1 MGSSGTTSTIFDA
14 CSSRSS
20 SIFASSRRS
29 DSSCSSGDGCADDL
43 SMSLT
48 ASSHASS
55 GIAEIAAC
63 AARRSIAFAPSSD
76 ATAAAGAASAIPIR
90 ALTGFVSSS
99 DWSRRTRAKRYLLC
113 AGRTRDGGEGESWGH
128 VDGRGLESR
137 RGAVHMLLIIIITI
151 GTSLFIES

>member
-1 MGSSGTTSTIFDA
+1 
-14 CSSRSS
+14 
-20 SIFASSRRS
+20 
-29 DSSCSSGDGCADDL
+29 
-43 SMSLT
+43 MSLT

-99 DWSRRTRAKRYLLC
+99 DWSRRTRAKRYLR
-113 AGRTRDGGEGESWGH
+113 AGRTRDGGEGEGWDHSMACSEACGWM
-128 VDGRGLESR
+128 DG
-137 RGAVHMLLIIIITI
+137 GAVETRGGAHVAHHHHHHRHL
-151 GTSLFIES
+151 